1 MRVSVCFVPL
11 YHLGGGKGGSLRKL
25 EGWMLRLGINAGMR
39 QGGGGQEWQSLEGG
53 LRTLSLKAVSEV
65 AGLITLYFSMLGAY
79 AGLLSC
85 ISVAR
90 KL

>member
-1 MRVSVCFVPL
+1 M
-11 YHLGGGKGGSLRKL
+11 GSWITVM
-25 EGWMLRLGINAGMR
+25 GNTAGMR
-39 QGGGGQEWQSLEGG
+39 HGGGGQEARSLAGR

-79 AGLLSC
+79 AGSLSC

-90 KL
+90 KP

>member
-1 MRVSVCFVPL
+1 M
-11 YHLGGGKGGSLRKL
+11 LG
-25 EGWMLRLGINAGMR
+25 LGINAGMR
-39 QGGGGQEWQSLEGG
+39 QGGGGQESWSLEGG

-65 AGLITLYFSMLGAY
+65 AGLITLGFSMLGAY
-79 AGLLSC
+79 VGSLSC

>member
-1 MRVSVCFVPL
+1 MTVDRDT
-11 YHLGGGKGGSLRKL
+11 
-25 EGWMLRLGINAGMR
+25 AGTR
-39 QGGGGQEWQSLEGG
+39 QGGDGQEARSLAGG

-79 AGLLSC
+79 AESLSC

-90 KL
+90 KP

>member
-1 MRVSVCFVPL
+1 M
-11 YHLGGGKGGSLRKL
+11 LG
-25 EGWMLRLGINAGMR
+25 LGINASMR
-39 QGGGGQEWQSLEGG
+39 QEGGGQESRSLEGG

-79 AGLLSC
+79 AGFLSC